1 MSKTRICVSVY
12 GENEENLAENIR
24 RGFEK
29 GADLA
34 EVRLDLSGYNSVES
48 LAEKLRPFADR
59 LVLTLRPMGEGGKS
73 SLPVEER
80 VKILRRL
87 ADIRPAYIDLELSTL
102 KQYPADEFRRAGVKV
117 IASWHSFESTPDDD
131 SLSRLCEECLRHGD
145 VAKVVT
151 FSTGPRD
158 NIRVISLYTKYPPR
172 RLIAFCMGEQ
182 GWITRI
188 LSMAADAPIA
198 YAALGDAKTAPG
210 QLTLEEMLMMR
221 ENICRGGGGG

>member
-12 GENEENLAENIR
+12 GENEENLVANIR

-34 EVRLDLSGYNSVES
+34 EVRLDLSGYSSVES
-48 LAEKLRPFADR
+48 LVAKLRPFADR
-59 LVLTLRPMGEGGKS
+59 LVLTLRPVGEGGKS
-73 SLPVEER
+73 SLPAEER
-80 VKILRRL
+80 VKILKRL
-87 ADIRPAYIDLELSTL
+87 ADIGPAYIDLELSTL
-102 KQYPADEFRRAGVKV
+102 KQHPADDFRGAGVKV
-117 IASWHSFESTPDDD
+117 IASWHSFESTPDDG
-131 SLSRLCEECLRHGD
+131 SLNNFCEECLKQGD

-151 FSTGPRD
+151 FSNGPRD
-158 NIRVISLYTKYPPR
+158 NIRVISLYAKYPST

-210 QLTLEEMLMMR
+210 QLTVEEMLVMR
-221 ENICRGGGGG
+221 ENIFRGGGGG